1 MNGPLDTSFLRLFPL
16 QSVVLF
22 PGMELPLVVFEP
34 RYLQLTQECNDAN
47 EPFGVLLLQS
57 GREVGEEEVEPFLVG
72 TTAHITNTSAM
83 GDGRLSVTAVG
94 GDRFKVRT
102 LIRDYP
108 YLSADVEYLEDES
121 GLLVE
126 TSLVTNVKDDA
137 VQFVRELMALRGGFV
152 RDVPLPDE
160 PVELSYQV
168 AQLFHGNAE
177 VQQRLLERGTLE
189 RLEHELELIGDA
201 MQRLGQR
208 KRHEG
213 PGASFSA
220 N

>member
-1 MNGPLDTSFLRLFPL
+1 MSPPDNGFLRLFPL

-22 PGMELPLVVFEP
+22 PGMEVPLVVFEP
-34 RYLQLTQECNDAN
+34 RYLQLIKECTDTD

-72 TTAHITNTSAM
+72 TTAYITQTSAL
-83 GDGRLSVTAVG
+83 GDGRLSVTARG
-94 GDRFKVRT
+94 GERFKVRT
-102 LIRDYP
+102 LVRQHP
-108 YLSADVEYLEDES
+108 YLSADVEYPEDLS
-121 GLLVE
+121 AGLVQPALI
-126 TSLVTNVKDDA
+126 TDVKDSA
-137 VQFVRELMALRGGFV
+137 VAFVRELMALRGGFV

-160 PVELSYQV
+160 PIELSYQV

-177 VQQRLLERGTLE
+177 VQQRLLEHETLDRLQAELDLIGKAME
-189 RLEHELELIGDA
+189 RLD
-201 MQRLGQR
+201 RR

-213 PGASFSA
+213 PGASFSP